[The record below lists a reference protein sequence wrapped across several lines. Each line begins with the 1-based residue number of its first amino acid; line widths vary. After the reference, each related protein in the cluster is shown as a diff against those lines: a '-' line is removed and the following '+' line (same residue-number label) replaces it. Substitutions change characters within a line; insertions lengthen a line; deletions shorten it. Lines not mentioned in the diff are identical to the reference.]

1 MAKKWVTLLAVLS
14 LGALCLPALLAQ
26 NSSSGPTPAMHRY
39 QNPKPFDNF
48 AAPVSSTI
56 AFLFSQRGQSMLKAS
71 PHPVAPFLLK
81 VGGVETTATGTGTVR
96 PAPPAQNVIPNPRQ
110 ALVPIGILPQPN
122 ITPLAAPTVNAG
134 CGTVAGTKFNLE
146 PPAGTPP
153 APFALPQNEQTVDA
167 IVGAGTSGAD
177 LVVEGANDYRALFGA
192 LGSSVTG
199 YYVLRSGAAC
209 APVFEGGAP
218 SLPDPL
224 NAGSFLFGGGDPVVR
239 RDATRGAFF
248 EADLRFNGGF
258 PGGTTAITVQRT
270 TVANLNNTVN
280 CPNGTHNTDAAARNC
295 WPTGVVINPLPQA
308 MTLFFNDKP
317 HMAVDERSSGTGA
330 GNVYVT
336 ATEFDFSPFTLRNFS
351 RIFLV
356 ACTNTLSACS
366 APTFISDA
374 DLNTQ
379 FSHVS
384 VRPDG
389 FVTVSYEEFASTGV
403 QIKFVT
409 CAPASAPA
417 TPSCNPPTLVTT
429 ETQPLIFL
437 GANDFRVATYAKHDH
452 RTNGAN
458 TETFVVWE
466 RCHVPASAQVLG
478 GCPKSDVVVSESV
491 SGGPFSAPALVDTA
505 PKDQFFSWINVDR
518 VSGTVNI
525 TYYTAESDYYSH
537 FLQVK
542 LAQIAPGG
550 FAPESI
556 ASRLLLQ
563 TARTDPAS
571 DLFLVDFFYGDYI
584 GVIGVA
590 DAANTLRRAYV
601 GYTYNISA
609 ATYGSVIH
617 AEQNNYLTRVDY

>member
-71 PHPVAPFLLK
+71 PHPIAPFLLRL
-81 VGGVETTATGTGTVR
+81 GGVETTGTGTAPGPVL
-96 PAPPAQNVIPNPRQ
+96 PARSIIPNPRE

-122 ITPLAAPTVNAG
+122 ITPLAAPVVNAS
-134 CGTVAGTKFNLE
+134 CGTTAGTKFNLE
-146 PPAGTPP
+146 PATGTPP

-167 IVGAGTSGAD
+167 IVGAGTPGAD
-177 LVVEGANDYRALFGA
+177 LVVEGANDYRGFFGA

-199 YYVLRSGAAC
+199 YYVLRTGAGC
-209 APVFEGGAP
+209 APQFEGGAP
-218 SLPDPL
+218 TLPDPL
-224 NAGSFLFGGGDPVVR
+224 HAGLILFGGGDPVVR
-239 RDATRGAFF
+239 RDAARGAFF
-248 EADLRFNGGF
+248 EADLRDNGS
-258 PGGTTAITVQRT
+258 TTAIAVQRT

-280 CPNGTHNTDAAARNC
+280 CPNGTHNTSAVARNC
-295 WPTGVVINPLPQA
+295 WPTGVVINPLPLPFTA
-308 MTLFFNDKP
+308 FFNDKP

-336 ATEFDFSPFTLRNFS
+336 FTEFDFLDRFS
-351 RIFLV
+351 RILMV
-356 ACTNTLSACS
+356 SCTNTLLACS
-366 APTFISDA
+366 APTIVSDN
-374 DLNTQ
+374 DVETQ

-389 FVTVSYEEFASTGV
+389 FVTVSYEEFTSAGI

-409 CAPASAPA
+409 CTPANAPA
-417 TPSCNPPTLVTT
+417 TPSCNLPTLVTT
-429 ETQPLIFL
+429 ETQPLLFL

-452 RTNGAN
+452 RINSSNGN
-458 TETFVVWE
+458 IETFVVWE

-478 GCPKSDVVVSESV
+478 SCPKSDVVVSESV
-491 SGGPFSAPALVDTA
+491 NGGPFFAPALVDPA
-505 PKDQFFSWINVDR
+505 GKDQFFSWINVDR
-518 VSGTVNI
+518 ASGTVNI

-550 FAPESI
+550 VAPEAI

-563 TARTDPAS
+563 AARTDPAS
-571 DLFLVDFFYGDYI
+571 DLFFVDFFYGDYI

-590 DAANTLRRAYV
+590 DAGNTVHRAYV
-601 GYTYNISA
+601 GYTYNFGL
-609 ATYGSVIH
+609 ATYGGVAH
-617 AEQNNYLTRVDY
+617 GEQNNYLTRVDY